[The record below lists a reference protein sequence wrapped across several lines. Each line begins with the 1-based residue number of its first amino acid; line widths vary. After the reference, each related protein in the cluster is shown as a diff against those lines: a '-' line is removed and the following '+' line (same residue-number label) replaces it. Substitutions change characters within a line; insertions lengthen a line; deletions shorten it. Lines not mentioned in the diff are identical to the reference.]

1 MVTKEKLV
9 DIRAIERPDRARF
22 RCRDQRQPNLLGIS
36 HGGLTIFHVSIDKLS
51 NQFSHGQTLPLSK
64 PLDLPEQG
72 FGKL

>member
-9 DIRAIERPDRARF
+9 DICAVERPDRARF
-22 RCRDQRQPNLLGIS
+22 RCRDQRQPNLFSIS
-36 HGGLTIFHVSIDKLS
+36 HGGTIIFHVSIDKLS
-51 NQFSHGQTLPLSK
+51 NQLGHGQAPPFSK